1 MAKTENQPDAVIAAP
16 FGRIGIW
23 VEQGKVTRIDLMAG
37 AAALKDSRQPVVQR
51 VRRQLLDYLKNG
63 NHRFDLALD
72 EQGTPFQKSVWRQL
86 RRIPPG
92 KTLSYKDVAEKLKTS
107 PRAVG
112 AACRANPIPLVT
124 PCHRVVAKNAL
135 GGFMGKTTGAPMRMK
150 EWLLEHERRS

>member
-23 VEQGKVTRIDLMAG
+23 VEQDKVSRIDLLPAG
-37 AAALKDSRQPVVQR
+37 TALKNSHQPAVQR
-51 VRRQLLDYLKNG
+51 VRQQLLDYLKNG
-63 NHRFDLALD
+63 AHRFDLAL
-72 EQGTPFQKSVWRQL
+72 EERGTPFQKSVWRQL

-124 PCHRVVAKNAL
+124 PCHRVVAKNAI
-135 GGFMGKTTGAPMRMK
+135 GGFMGKTSGAPLRMK